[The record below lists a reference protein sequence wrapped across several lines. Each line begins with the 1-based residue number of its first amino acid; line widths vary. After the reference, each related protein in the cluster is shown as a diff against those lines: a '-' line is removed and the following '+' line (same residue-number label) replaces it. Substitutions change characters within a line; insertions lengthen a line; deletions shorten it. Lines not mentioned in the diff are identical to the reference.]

1 MRQLLLAVPFA
12 LLPLLSYAHEHE
24 HEHGSLGA
32 HEHGSAQLDVAL
44 DGPILEVQLH
54 SPAMNLLGFEHAA
67 QSAEDQATLS
77 ATHKQLEQ
85 PLQLFGLNGG
95 DCQVSQQQLYSP
107 LFAAEDNDAAHA
119 HKHEHEHEH
128 EHAAKGEH
136 GGHEHSDIQAN
147 YRFTC
152 KQPEQLKQLD
162 LAPLFK
168 RFPATQKIQVQL
180 IGPNGQQGKQL
191 SAAEP
196 TLSF

>member
-1 MRQLLLAVPFA
+1 MRRLLLALPFA
-12 LLPLLSYAHEHE
+12 LLPLVSHAHEHE
-24 HEHGSLGA
+24 HDHDSLGA

-54 SPAMNLLGFEHAA
+54 SPAMNLLGFEHPA

-77 ATHKQLEQ
+77 AARKQLEQ

-95 DCQVSQQQLYSP
+95 DCQVTHQQLHSP
-107 LFAAEDNDAAHA
+107 LFGADAPSTE
-119 HKHEHEHEH
+119 HKHEH

-136 GGHEHSDIQAN
+136 AGHEHSDIQAN

-162 LAPLFK
+162 LTALFK
-168 RFPATQKIQVQL
+168 RFPATQKIQAQL

-191 SAAEP
+191 SVAEP